1 MPKLRAALLILITL
15 MFALVPGGCW
25 DSHEI
30 NTLSLVS
37 GIGVD
42 AGQKPNEYDVTV
54 QIRKITDREKE
65 PETPFLLLDATAS
78 NMLEAL
84 EEIRL
89 MNNRELYLH
98 QNEIIIICHELASRG
113 IRPLLDM
120 FLRFHE
126 TRMDVWVVISMCP
139 AKDILEV
146 KLVQEPI
153 SATALARMMK
163 EQADLSPKLAVNM
176 LHVTEALLDAS
187 TALVIPAVCL
197 SDEMGVTEIFIDG
210 SAVLVSDKLVGY
222 LDRDETLGYALGAG
236 PIHSGVVEITAE
248 NGSAVLYVSQS
259 NASLKTSW
267 IGDRVQADVSVKAA
281 LSIAEITGFEGESLD
296 NVFQILEKA
305 AVEHVVELISK
316 AFEKSFALNADIF
329 GIGNSMG
336 RTDPKLWEQIKP
348 DWPDIYP
355 ETVLNISAEGVLLES
370 GKISSSL
377 TMKGEE

>member
-98 QNEIIIICHELASRG
+98 QNEIIIICHEQAFRG

-163 EQADLSPKLAVNM
+163 DESELSPKLAVNM

-236 PIHSGVVEITAE
+236 PIHSGVVEITTE

-296 NVFQILEKA
+296 NVFQNLEKA

-316 AFEKSFALNADIF
+316 AFEKSFALSADIF